1 MVNKRERRALIQLL
15 VHRVMVSIA
24 DLPVDKHDYAMQLAS
39 TLVQEALAGSINVEE
54 ALKSEAT
61 TIKFRQAVLDYDSN

>member
-1 MVNKRERRALIQLL
+1 
-15 VHRVMVSIA
+15 MVSIA